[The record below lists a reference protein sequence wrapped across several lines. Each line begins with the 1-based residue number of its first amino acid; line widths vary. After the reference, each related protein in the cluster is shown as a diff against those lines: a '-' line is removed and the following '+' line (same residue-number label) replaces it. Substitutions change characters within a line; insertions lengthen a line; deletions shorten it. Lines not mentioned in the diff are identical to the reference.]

1 MKQMT
6 KYKAFLL
13 ITTMILNVFIC
24 FIPVSAKEK
33 QADKTVGLTD
43 LVEHAKQYDD
53 KEVSFKGEVIGD
65 VLYRGSNA
73 WINVSDGNN
82 SAIGVYMPAQTAK
95 KISVMGQYGAQGDV
109 ILVTGIFHRDCAD
122 HGGDMDIHA
131 DQVQILSKGYRVSVK
146 TPGWLVYLSG
156 GSALCAVVI
165 GVFALFI
172 TRRYDITKNSFQN
185 HVKVKKSD

>member
-1 MKQMT
+1 MKQRNRN
-6 KYKAFLL
+6 KAFLL
-13 ITTMILNVFIC
+13 IFTVLLNAFIC
-24 FIPVSAKEK
+24 FMPVSAQEI
-33 QADKTVGLTD
+33 QADKTVGLTE
-43 LVEHAKQYDD
+43 LVEHAKQYDNT
-53 KEVSFKGEVIGD
+53 VVHFKGEAIGD
-65 VLYRGSNA
+65 VLYRGSKA

-82 SAIGVYMPAQTAK
+82 SAIGVYMPAQTAN
-95 KISVMGQYGAQGDV
+95 KISVMGHYGTQGDT
-109 ILVTGIFHRDCAD
+109 ILITGVFHRDCAD

>member
-6 KYKAFLL
+6 KYKALFLV
-13 ITTMILNVFIC
+13 ITMILNVFIC
-24 FIPVSAKEK
+24 FMPVSAKEK
-33 QADKTVGLTD
+33 QADKTVGLTE

-53 KEVSFKGEVIGD
+53 KEISFKGEAIGD

-95 KISVMGQYGAQGDV
+95 KISVMGHYGAQGDV
-109 ILVTGIFHRDCAD
+109 ILVTGIFHRDCPD

-131 DQVQILSKGYRVSVK
+131 DQVQILSKGYRFSAE
-146 TPGWLVYLSG
+146 TPRWLVYLSG
-156 GSALCAVVI
+156 VSVLCAVLI
-165 GVFALFI
+165 CAFALFI
-172 TRRYDITKNSFQN
+172 TRRYDITKKNFQN
-185 HVKVKKSD
+185 HDNAKKVD